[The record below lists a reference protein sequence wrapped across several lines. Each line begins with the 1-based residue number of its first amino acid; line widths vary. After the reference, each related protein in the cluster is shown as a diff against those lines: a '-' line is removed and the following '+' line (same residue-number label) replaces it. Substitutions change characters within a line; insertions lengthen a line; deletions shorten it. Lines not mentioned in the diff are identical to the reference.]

1 MNTTKL
7 LFASLLVMGVG
18 LTACGGGGSG
28 SGGPPPTITPQATAC
43 PSGYTGTAPN
53 CAPPATTTTATGMLV
68 DDPSGSPLAG
78 IPVKLEPWTAGATPL
93 PSPQATTAANGTFSI
108 GPVANGH
115 YLLVIGSD
123 SPTDT
128 TRPTIHDNV
137 TLTGG
142 TQPVYGPNLTVKPY
156 GPIPTVTPPAV
167 EINGDYRLDTLSAT
181 DEVPCLMA
189 FNQQRA
195 ALNLPPVVAD
205 EWLTENAR
213 EANAFRVSGQFATLQ
228 PTLTWYGL
236 LTTGNGVGGGQ
247 ADCTTF
253 VDSGFAAHGTNY
265 SYITNANTQWYGGNY
280 IPYVSGSS
288 VSASGE
294 EEFPLDPRFQADPN
308 VPIWP

>member
-1 MNTTKL
+1 MDKRIL
-7 LFASLLVMGVG
+7 GAIAFSLVATLA
-18 LTACGGGGSG
+18 ACGGSGGG
-28 SGGPPPTITPQATAC
+28 TGGPPPTITPTATAC

-53 CAPPATTTTATGMLV
+53 CAPPASTTTATGMLV

-142 TQPVYGPNLTVKPY
+142 TQALQAPNLTVKPY

-167 EINGDYRLDTLSAT
+167 ETNGDYRLNTLSAT
-181 DEVPCLMA
+181 DEAPCLTA

-195 ALNLPPVVAD
+195 SLNLPPVVAD

-213 EANAFRVSGQFATLQ
+213 EWNAFVTSGQFAALQ
-228 PTLTWYGL
+228 PTVTWYAR
-236 LTTGNGVGGGQ
+236 LTTGNDAISGGSSC
-247 ADCTTF
+247 ADMF
-253 VDSGFAAHGTNY
+253 GSGGAFTNTAAPYAT
-265 SYITNANTQWYGGNY
+265 SASTQWFGGNY
-280 IPYVSGSS
+280 VPYVTGSS
-288 VSASGE
+288 ISAAGLS
-294 EEFPLDPRFQADPN
+294 EFPIDPRFQADPN

>member
-1 MNTTKL
+1 MDKRIL
-7 LFASLLVMGVG
+7 GAIAFSLVATLA
-18 LTACGGGGSG
+18 ACGGGGG
-28 SGGPPPTITPQATAC
+28 GTGGPPPTITPTATAC

-53 CAPPATTTTATGMLV
+53 CVTPASTTTATGMLV

-78 IPVKLEPWTAGATPL
+78 VPVKLEPWTAGATPL
-93 PSPQATTAANGTFSI
+93 PSPQATTAANGAFSI

-123 SPTDT
+123 SSTDT

-142 TQPVYGPNLTVKPY
+142 TQALAAPNLTVTPY

-167 EINGDYRLDTLSAT
+167 ETSGDYRLDTLSAT
-181 DEVPCLMA
+181 DEVPCLTA

-195 ALNLPPVVAD
+195 SLNLPPVVAD

-213 EANAFRVSGQFATLQ
+213 EWDAFATSGQFAALQ
-228 PTLTWYGL
+228 PTLTWYGS
-236 LTTGNGVGGGQ
+236 LTAEHQYTGGS
-247 ADCTTF
+247 TTCAA
-253 VDSGFAAHGTNY
+253 FAAAAFAPGATAE
-265 SYITNANTQWYGGNY
+265 SANVQWYAGNY
-280 IPYVSGSS
+280 ISFAPPNQYQG
-288 VSASGE
+288 AGE
-294 EEFPLDPRFQADPN
+294 QELPFDPRFQADPS